1 MGLGAAAP
9 TNPSPESRSECQ
21 HQCHFPV
28 PFHGN
33 AAPSRCHFPALV
45 PLRSTTCQCYF
56 PAPLPLPSAPSQCP
70 FPVPLPGATS
80 WCHFLAPVLLPS
92 ASFPVPLPSIGA
104 ASQCH
109 LPVPLPGTTAPSR
122 CPFLARA
129 SRITAFPPGHVA
141 PGQHRGSR
149 AGWPPRRPLGC
160 NDARAGASGN
170 RAAARIRGGSHHGVY
185 PGRIPSS
192 DHQRST
198 PCLADSVEPGWGGRN
213 GKAGPPTTTIWERFS
228 PPRSPFWRARIRP
241 QPGGGWALP
250 AKSRRPSRAQPSR
263 GSGGGRAGVGGGP
276 TARPSPSPPSIPPSG
291 SN

>member
-21 HQCHFPV
+21 HQCRFPV

-80 WCHFLAPVLLPS
+80 WCHSWHRCCFPVPPSQCHFPASVLLPS
-92 ASFPVPLPSIGA
+92 ATCQCHFPAPVP
-104 ASQCH
+104 

-160 NDARAGASGN
+160 NGARAGAGGN

-185 PGRIPSS
+185 PGQIPSS

-228 PPRSPFWRARIRP
+228 PPPRSP
-241 QPGGGWALP
+241 
-250 AKSRRPSRAQPSR
+250 
-263 GSGGGRAGVGGGP
+263 
-276 TARPSPSPPSIPPSG
+276 
-291 SN
+291 